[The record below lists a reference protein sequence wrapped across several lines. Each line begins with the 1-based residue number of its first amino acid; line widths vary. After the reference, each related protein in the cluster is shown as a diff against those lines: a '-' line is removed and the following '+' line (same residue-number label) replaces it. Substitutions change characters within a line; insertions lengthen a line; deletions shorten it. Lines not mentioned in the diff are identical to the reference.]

1 MRKRSP
7 VSSPLC
13 QARPLG
19 EYGEPENPQM
29 DLGIKEQGP
38 DPSPTQALVP
48 RWGSGQAEKWHLQ
61 TGGSRGCPSRDPEIA
76 SQGGT
81 GTVME

>member
-38 DPSPTQALVP
+38 DPSPTQLSFPGGAQD
-48 RWGSGQAEKWHLQ
+48 RQRSGTSRQVAAGAVQAE
-61 TGGSRGCPSRDPEIA
+61 TRR
-76 SQGGT
+76 
-81 GTVME
+81 